1 MTYAR
6 RVFLFSGILGV
17 LLVFPMYFLEERIG
31 QNQPPPI
38 THPEYYYGFL
48 GVTLVWQILFL
59 VIARNPIKYRPIM
72 LVAILEKASYGLAL
86 PMLFA
91 ADRVPAVVFVA
102 GLIDLVWA
110 VLFAIAYGKVPAA
123 QDEAHLT

>member
-1 MTYAR
+1 MEYAR
-6 RVFLFSGILGV
+6 RVFLVGGILGV
-17 LLVFPMYFLEERIG
+17 LFVVPMYFLEERIG

-59 VIARNPIKYRPIM
+59 VIAGNPLKYRPIM

-91 ADRVPAVVFVA
+91 AHRVPAFVFVA
-102 GLIDLVWA
+102 GLVDLVWA
-110 VLFAIAYGKVPAA
+110 VLFAIAYGKVPPA
-123 QDEAHLT
+123 QDHEPLT